1 MKTGNRQ
8 SGIGNRRRVL
18 WPAVTTC
25 AALLGL
31 TAWDFDSRFPMADS
45 RSVQSCP
52 APRVSDWS
60 SIRDTLWPLIVH
72 RDGDEAWAHLEPD
85 SLPRNSATWCNPL
98 QNSPEAIRA
107 GRDTYV
113 AVCASCHGDEGRGD
127 GPAGGVQT
135 PPPYDF
141 TRREFAGMREAP
153 GAGVLYAIV
162 TRGIDG
168 TSMTGFPS
176 SVLSGYERLAVIAYI
191 TSLPGPGAI
200 AASGA
205 WADTLRAR
213 RAAAPPR

>member
-1 MKTGNRQ
+1 M
-8 SGIGNRRRVL
+8 RV
-18 WPAVTTC
+18 AVLVAATVASSV
-25 AALLGL
+25 AALANHSPLP
-31 TAWDFDSRFPMADS
+31 TPRQ
-45 RSVQSCP
+45 QSCP

-60 SIRDTLWPLIVH
+60 SIRDTVWPLVVH

-85 SLPRNSATWCNPL
+85 SLPRASATWCNPL
-98 QNSPEAIRA
+98 QNNPEAIRA

-113 AVCASCHGDEGRGD
+113 AMCASCHGDEGRGD

-191 TSLPGPGAI
+191 TSLPGRAAI
-200 AASGA
+200 AAAGS

-213 RAAAPPR
+213 RAAAPRR

>member
-1 MKTGNRQ
+1 MGKEKARRAAVLVCLTLAVGAATAAERSIPSPFPVPPSRQ
-8 SGIGNRRRVL
+8 QG
-18 WPAVTTC
+18 
-25 AALLGL
+25 
-31 TAWDFDSRFPMADS
+31 
-45 RSVQSCP
+45 CP

-85 SLPRNSATWCNPL
+85 SLPRTSATWCNPL
-98 QNSPEAIRA
+98 QNNPEAIQA
-107 GRDTYV
+107 GRDTYL

-176 SVLSGYERLAVIAYI
+176 SALSGYERLAVIAYI

-205 WADTLRAR
+205 WADSLRAR
-213 RAAAPPR
+213 RAAAPRR